1 MTTRVLGA
9 NMLLGANG
17 APFRRRLL
25 KLKYSPKTISKI
37 YTILFHKLRCF
48 FGAHDRWCHHIITYV
63 KAGEEK
69 APMKVVGVFYKAH
82 EFAKDPKFLGC
93 MENALGLREWLVSK
107 GHTFIAT
114 DDKEGESCGKSQI
127 AFAPLSF
134 FIQEIL

>member
-1 MTTRVLGA
+1 
-9 NMLLGANG
+9 
-17 APFRRRLL
+17 
-25 KLKYSPKTISKI
+25 
-37 YTILFHKLRCF
+37 
-48 FGAHDRWCHHIITYV
+48 V

-82 EFAKDPKFLGC
+82 EYAKDPKFLGC

-114 DDKEGESCGKSQI
+114 DDKEGENCGKSQI
-127 AFAPLSF
+127 AFAPISF